1 MSNSPRPNSARQSR
15 KRALS
20 TSYSDSAELHSVIR
34 FSQDALV
41 SLVNCSR
48 SSSATSGSYGH
59 LSAGSISPNLSL
71 HRGMT
76 PHLQQIQA
84 HFLRSS
90 SLLPPLS
97 AHQSPT
103 SSLYH
108 PLSAHDIGLIKTEV
122 RISNFPELW
131 ELGSQEVLL
140 IFFWKS
146 RRTMIFVKGLVPRP
160 IPVSRWRIHGNHP
173 KWSRK
178 WSKTHQNLWVTAK
191 KRQIL
196 SKRIAIGKT
205 APWNFLL
212 KKI

>member
-20 TSYSDSAELHSVIR
+20 TSYSDSAELNSVIR

-71 HRGMT
+71 HRGMP
-76 PHLQQIQA
+76 PHLQQL
-84 HFLRSS
+84 HFLRTS
-90 SLLPPLS
+90 SLLPPMS

-108 PLSAHDIGLIKTEV
+108 QLTAHDIGIIKTEV
-122 RISNFPELW
+122 STQTFGLSEVWFEVIRITW
-131 ELGSQEVLL
+131 GSSGHRFERLMCANAE
-140 IFFWKS
+140 I
-146 RRTMIFVKGLVPRP
+146 
-160 IPVSRWRIHGNHP
+160 RWHLDR
-173 KWSRK
+173 WY
-178 WSKTHQNLWVTAK
+178 
-191 KRQIL
+191 
-196 SKRIAIGKT
+196 
-205 APWNFLL
+205 WNNAL
-212 KKI
+212 